1 MSASVEAD
9 MRPVLSVLSVDD
21 HPIYSQGLALAL
33 HAMKNSRVRNDHG
46 PLRFEYADSLHAAS
60 ARLQREP
67 GFDLLLLDMML
78 PDGNGHELLAHLQR
92 NQPDLPVVILSA
104 NDSPSDVT
112 MAISA
117 GANGFISKSAP
128 LAEVDQALSDVLSR
142 KIVTPSNYSRSA
154 TTEATLQL
162 DEAVPNLTPRQIE
175 VLGLLARGL
184 PNKRIASILQCQED
198 TVKSHLKALF
208 NKLEAHNRTECVRR
222 GFQLGLLGHNDS

>member
-1 MSASVEAD
+1 MTP
-9 MRPVLSVLSVDD
+9 MLSVLSVDD

-33 HAMKNSRVRNDHG
+33 NAMKDSLVRSQHG
-46 PLRFEYADSLHAAS
+46 PLRFEYADSLQAAS
-60 ARLQREP
+60 ARLQRQP
-67 GFDLLLLDMML
+67 GFNLLLLDMVL

-92 NQPDLPVVILSA
+92 HQPDLPVVILSA

-128 LAEVDQALSDVLSR
+128 LAEVDQALCDVLSN
-142 KIVTPSNYSRSA
+142 KIVTPSNYSRA
-154 TTEATLQL
+154 TGVEATVQL
-162 DEAVPNLTPRQIE
+162 DEAIPSLTPRQIE

-208 NKLEAHNRTECVRR
+208 SKLEAHNRTECVRR